1 MQEKNNPIGSTHFQS
16 RLFSLCLTGLESV
29 NGTTVLGKLDRQ
41 FTGRKQLSNS
51 FTAVAIAI
59 LTQETP
65 AGHNQCTI
73 IVSLVSCNEQ
83 I

>member
-51 FTAVAIAI
+51 FTAVAIDSGNSSWPQSMHYNSI
-59 LTQETP
+59 TCQL
-65 AGHNQCTI
+65 
-73 IVSLVSCNEQ
+73 
-83 I
+83 